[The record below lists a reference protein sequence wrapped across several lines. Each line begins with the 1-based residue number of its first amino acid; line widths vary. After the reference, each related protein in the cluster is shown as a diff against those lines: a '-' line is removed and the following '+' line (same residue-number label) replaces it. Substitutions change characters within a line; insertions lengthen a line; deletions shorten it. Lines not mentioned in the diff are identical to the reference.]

1 MEEGGRRWSSSLEL
15 QFRGAGG
22 TVVELAAGFQSR
34 EGGDWLLPLS
44 SSAPIGS
51 SLGAGVAIG
60 GGLVAREA
68 QGRGCLARTP
78 GPGTVSLG

>member
-1 MEEGGRRWSSSLEL
+1 MEEGGQRGTSSLEL

-22 TVVELAAGFQSR
+22 TAVELAVGFQSR

-60 GGLVAREA
+60 GGLVAHEA
-68 QGRGCLARTP
+68 RGRGRLARTP
-78 GPGTVSLG
+78 GPVPVSLR